1 MDDNAVGLHKRCGP
15 TAFFVILAKKSG
27 ARLSNR
33 YIAQEVGG
41 GGIINLAEKPQNT
54 KREVKIMRRKKLLR
68 QVAAAAVA
76 LSMAVSLSAPAFAA
90 TFDLSNGGLVIT
102 ANDKGITVEQD
113 NGTSSTYSI
122 DEEIEIKGAY
132 SSANGA
138 TLTAE
143 ENQQDENQPVTP
155 AKAPAKEETP
165 KETPEAEDAPAA
177 EKKQEQKDT
186 EAPADPEQKTE
197 TENKDNNDPDNEEKK
212 EQNAPANGELNA
224 SAGEGQE
231 SKAEEKPQPKTE
243 AKASAEAT
251 ASASDNTSNG
261 PRKASAY
268 EDRMGED
275 SDDYGYNSGLR
286 AGIVQIIN
294 NTAKKIKVSLSN
306 AHIDLPTAAD
316 TSARGQAAI
325 DVQGTG
331 NVELKFSGS
340 NTLTGSGQSAGIQKN
355 DKTQDDKEN
364 TGTLTITA
372 DSQSDTLDV
381 KVDKY
386 ALGQDYQGAAIGGH
400 GKKTSGE
407 YVGYGTKNIVIE
419 GNGTVNTNAQIG
431 SGYRGGAA
439 TGIVIQGNAV
449 VNVENYGI
457 GGGGL
462 PGWYDNTKK
471 PGETDVTITGTANVT
486 VKNGT
491 IGSGVRGGELCGNA
505 KINISG
511 NAMVNVEGGENA
523 AAIGSGA
530 GGDAN
535 VTITGNAKVTA
546 VQKSEW
552 SGGGAG
558 IGGGAN
564 GKGYVT
570 IGGKAQVKATG
581 SAEKHGGSGAYG
593 AGAAIGD
600 GGTTSE
606 KGADTVQ
613 NGENKFETDKDSI
626 QDGAEV
632 EMTNIGHNSSNTV
645 TKTYKTDRWVTDG
658 DEEQPPEVCKH
669 LKGEY
674 AAETTVYPNCT
685 KTGSQTY
692 RCISCGEITREKTLA
707 ATPDS
712 YWSHSWQEIKV
723 QPTCTED
730 GYKVEKCSR
739 CGDEY
744 GSRTK
749 TADALGHKFVETV
762 VAPTCT
768 ESGYTV
774 QKCSVCGEE
783 TGERTNIVAPLG
795 HEYKN
800 GVCIRCGA
808 PEPQENGSA
817 APNYTVTGAETYET
831 SVVDGRYII
840 AVPSEDAALNAVLG
854 DLRAIKAQGADVV
867 VFRTRSRESSLVIDE
882 MLAMGTDVTPFV
894 LAHNG
899 GEAQLTIN
907 GAVHNEL
914 IH

>member
-1 MDDNAVGLHKRCGP
+1 
-15 TAFFVILAKKSG
+15 
-27 ARLSNR
+27 
-33 YIAQEVGG
+33 
-41 GGIINLAEKPQNT
+41 
-54 KREVKIMRRKKLLR
+54 MRRKKLLR

-90 TFDLSNGGLVIT
+90 TFNLSNGGLVIT
-102 ANDKGITVEQD
+102 ADESGITVKQD
-113 NGTSSTYSI
+113 DGTSSTYGM
-122 DEEIEIKGAY
+122 DEEIEIKGTY

-138 TLTAE
+138 MTTAE
-143 ENQQDENQPVTP
+143 ENQQEENQPVTP

-165 KETPEAEDAPAA
+165 EAEDTPAA

-197 TENKDNNDPDNEEKK
+197 TENKDNNNDPDNEEKK
-212 EQNAPANGELNA
+212 EQNASANGELNA

-231 SKAEEKPQPKTE
+231 SKAEDEGQPKPE

-251 ASASDNTSNG
+251 ASASDDASNG
-261 PRKASAY
+261 PRKASA
-268 EDRMGED
+268 RSGGE
-275 SDDYGYNSGLR
+275 GER
-286 AGIVQIIN
+286 RGIIQIFA
-294 NTAKKIKVSLSN
+294 NTLVKLKLSN
-306 AHIDLPTAAD
+306 AHIDLPTAAN

-340 NTLTGSGQSAGIQKN
+340 NTLTGSGGSAGIQKN
-355 DKTQDDKEN
+355 DEDSYGKAN

-372 DSQSDTLDV
+372 DSRSDTLDV
-381 KVDKY
+381 KVDEW
-386 ALGQDYQGAAIGGH
+386 ALGNDNQGAAIGG
-400 GKKTSGE
+400 GGRKTDEKSG
-407 YVGYGTKNIVIE
+407 GCGTKNIVIE

-439 TGIVIQGNAV
+439 TGIVIRGNAV
-449 VNVENYGI
+449 VNVGKFGI
-457 GGGGL
+457 GGCGFSS
-462 PGWYDNTKK
+462 WDTEK
-471 PGETDVTITGTANVT
+471 PGETDVTITGNAKVT
-486 VKNGT
+486 VQNGT
-491 IGSGVRGGELCGNA
+491 IGSGVRREQLCGDA

-511 NAMVNVEGGENA
+511 NAEVNVFGGDNA
-523 AAIGSGA
+523 ATIGSGE

-546 VQKSEW
+546 EQVSDW
-552 SGGGAG
+552 YGGGAG

-564 GKGYVT
+564 GKGHVT
-570 IGGKAQVKATG
+570 IGGKAQVQATG
-581 SAEKHGGSGAYG
+581 SAEKDDHSRAYG

-600 GGTTSE
+600 GGTAGES
-606 KGADTVQ
+606 GSTVQ
-613 NGENKFETDKDSI
+613 NGKNQFTIANDIEDN
-626 QDGAEV
+626 AEIK
-632 EMTNIGHNSSNTV
+632 MTNKGNDSSNTV
-645 TKTYKTDRWVTDG
+645 TQTRRNGEWVTSG
-658 DEEQPPEVCKH
+658 EQTPEECDHSNPFV
-669 LKGEY
+669 
-674 AAETTVYPNCT
+674 
-685 KTGSQTY
+685 
-692 RCISCGEITREKTLA
+692 EIT
-707 ATPDS
+707 
-712 YWSHSWQEIKV
+712 
-723 QPTCTED
+723 
-730 GYKVEKCSR
+730 
-739 CGDEY
+739 
-744 GSRTK
+744 
-749 TADALGHKFVETV
+749 

-774 QKCSVCGEE
+774 SKCTRCGKE
-783 TGERTNIVAPLG
+783 TGEHTNIVAPLG

-800 GVCIRCGA
+800 GVCTRCGA
-808 PEPQENGSA
+808 PEPQENGGSSSA

-882 MLAMGTDVTPFV
+882 MLAMGPDATPFV

-907 GAVHNEL
+907 GAAHNEL

>member
-1 MDDNAVGLHKRCGP
+1 
-15 TAFFVILAKKSG
+15 
-27 ARLSNR
+27 
-33 YIAQEVGG
+33 
-41 GGIINLAEKPQNT
+41 
-54 KREVKIMRRKKLLR
+54 MRRKKLLR

-76 LSMAVSLSAPAFAA
+76 LSMAASLSAPAFAA

-102 ANDKGITVEQD
+102 AKDDGITVEQD
-113 NGTSSTYSI
+113 DGTSSTYGI
-122 DEEIEIKGAY
+122 DEEIEITGNY

-138 TLTAE
+138 TQTAE

-155 AKAPAKEETP
+155 AKAPAKEETSE
-165 KETPEAEDAPAA
+165 ETSGTENAPAA

-186 EAPADPEQKTE
+186 ETPADPEQKTE
-197 TENKDNNDPDNEEKK
+197 TENKDKNNDPDNEEKK

-231 SKAEEKPQPKTE
+231 PKAEDEGQPKPE

-251 ASASDNTSNG
+251 ASASDDNG

-268 EDRMGED
+268 EDRMSGSWEED
-275 SDDYGYNSGLR
+275 SYTSGLR

-294 NTAKKIKVSLSN
+294 NTAKKIKVSLSG
-306 AHIDLPTAAD
+306 AHIDLPGEAGTL
-316 TSARGQAAI
+316 SRGQAAI
-325 DVQGTG
+325 DVQGSG
-331 NVELKFSGS
+331 DVELKFSGS
-340 NTLTGSGQSAGIQKN
+340 NTLTGSGRSAGIQKN
-355 DKTQDDKEN
+355 DKTQDGKEN

-372 DSQSDTLDV
+372 DNKSDTLDV
-381 KVDKY
+381 KVDEG
-386 ALGQDYQGAAIGGH
+386 ALGQANQSAAIGGH
-400 GKKTSGE
+400 GRKTYDKYG
-407 YVGYGTKNIVIE
+407 GYGTKNIVIE
-419 GNGTVNTNAQIG
+419 GNGTVNTNAKIG
-431 SGYRGGAA
+431 SGSQGGAA

-449 VNVENYGI
+449 VNVGGGGI
-457 GGGGL
+457 GGGDL
-462 PGWYDNTKK
+462 PSDATEK
-471 PGETDVTITGTANVT
+471 PGETDVTITGNAKVT
-486 VKNGT
+486 VKDGT
-491 IGSGVRGGELCGNA
+491 IGSGISGESCGNA

-511 NAMVNVEGGENA
+511 NAEVNVEGGGSA
-523 AAIGSGA
+523 AVIGSGA
-530 GGDAN
+530 GGNAD

-546 VQKSEW
+546 VQKSDW
-552 SGGGAG
+552 YGGGAG

-564 GKGYVT
+564 GKGKVT
-570 IGGKAQVKATG
+570 IGGQAQVKATG
-581 SAEKHGGSGAYG
+581 SAEYHDGWQNNG

-600 GGTTSE
+600 GGTTSR
-606 KGADTVQ
+606 GNTGTVK
-613 NGENKFETDKDSI
+613 NGENQFSTDKDSI

-632 EMTNIGHNSSNTV
+632 KMTNIGHNSPNTV
-645 TKTYKTDRWVTDG
+645 TQTYKTDKWETEG
-658 DEEQPPEVCKH
+658 DVEQTPEKCKH
-669 LKGEY
+669 LKGSYSIYE
-674 AAETTVYPNCT
+674 ETVFPNCT
-685 KTGSQTY
+685 ETGSETY
-692 RCISCGEITREKTLA
+692 RCKSCGEITKVKTLA

-723 QPTCTED
+723 PATCTED
-730 GYKVEKCSR
+730 GYKVTKCSR
-739 CGDEY
+739 CGKEY

-749 TADALGHKFVETV
+749 TTNALGHQFVETV
-762 VAPTCT
+762 VDPTCT

-774 QKCSVCGEE
+774 SKCTRCGKE
-783 TGERTNIVAPLG
+783 TGEHTNIVAPLG

-800 GVCIRCGA
+800 GVCSRCGA

-907 GAVHNEL
+907 GAAHNEL

>member
-1 MDDNAVGLHKRCGP
+1 
-15 TAFFVILAKKSG
+15 
-27 ARLSNR
+27 
-33 YIAQEVGG
+33 
-41 GGIINLAEKPQNT
+41 
-54 KREVKIMRRKKLLR
+54 MRRKKLLR

-102 ANDKGITVEQD
+102 ANDSGITVKRD
-113 NGTSSTYSI
+113 DGTSSTYSI
-122 DEEIEIKGAY
+122 DEEIEIKGTY

-138 TLTAE
+138 TQTAE
-143 ENQQDENQPVTP
+143 ENQQEENQPVTP

-165 KETPEAEDAPAA
+165 EAEDTPAA

-197 TENKDNNDPDNEEKK
+197 TENKDNNSDPDNEEKK

-231 SKAEEKPQPKTE
+231 SKAEDEGQPKPE

-251 ASASDNTSNG
+251 ASASDDASNG
-261 PRKASAY
+261 PRKAPARSS
-268 EDRMGED
+268 GE
-275 SDDYGYNSGLR
+275 GKR

-325 DVQGTG
+325 DVQGG
-331 NVELKFSGS
+331 DVELKFSGS

-355 DKTQDDKEN
+355 DKTQDGKEN

-381 KVDKY
+381 NVDKN

-400 GKKTSGE
+400 GTKNSGG
-407 YVGYGTKNIVIE
+407 YAGYGTKNIVIE

-439 TGIVIQGNAV
+439 TGIVIRGNAV
-449 VNVENYGI
+449 VNVGNFGI
-457 GGGGL
+457 GGVGFSS
-462 PGWYDNTKK
+462 WDTEK
-471 PGETDVTITGTANVT
+471 PGETDVTITGNAKVT
-486 VKNGT
+486 VQNGT
-491 IGSGVRGGELCGNA
+491 IGSGVRREQLCGDA
-505 KINISG
+505 KIEISG
-511 NAMVNVEGGENA
+511 NAEVNVFGGDNA
-523 AAIGSGA
+523 ATIGSGE

-546 VQKSEW
+546 EQVSDW
-552 SGGGAG
+552 YGGGAG

-564 GKGYVT
+564 GKGHVT
-570 IGGKAQVKATG
+570 IGGKAQVQATG
-581 SAEKHGGSGAYG
+581 SAEKDDHSRAYG

-600 GGTTSE
+600 GGTAGES
-606 KGADTVQ
+606 GSTVQ
-613 NGENKFETDKDSI
+613 NGKNRFTIANDIEDNAEIKMINKGND
-626 QDGAEV
+626 
-632 EMTNIGHNSSNTV
+632 SSNTV
-645 TKTYKTDRWVTDG
+645 TQTRRNGEWVTSG
-658 DEEQPPEVCKH
+658 EQTPEKCDHSNPFV
-669 LKGEY
+669 
-674 AAETTVYPNCT
+674 
-685 KTGSQTY
+685 
-692 RCISCGEITREKTLA
+692 EIT
-707 ATPDS
+707 
-712 YWSHSWQEIKV
+712 
-723 QPTCTED
+723 
-730 GYKVEKCSR
+730 
-739 CGDEY
+739 
-744 GSRTK
+744 
-749 TADALGHKFVETV
+749 

-774 QKCSVCGEE
+774 SKCTRCGKEI
-783 TGERTNIVAPLG
+783 GERTDIAPLG

-808 PEPQENGSA
+808 PEPQENGGSSSA
-817 APNYTVTGAETYET
+817 APAYTVTGAETYET

-882 MLAMGTDVTPFV
+882 MLAMGPDATPFV

-899 GEAQLTIN
+899 SEARLTIN

>member
-27 ARLSNR
+27 ARLSNC
-33 YIAQEVGG
+33 YIAQAVGG

-90 TFDLSNGGLVIT
+90 VVTFNLSKGGLVIT
-102 ANDKGITVEQD
+102 AKDDGITVEQD
-113 NGTSSTYSI
+113 DGTSSTI
-122 DEEIEIKGAY
+122 GKDDEIEITGTY

-138 TLTAE
+138 AQTAE
-143 ENQQDENQPVTP
+143 ENRQDENQPVTP
-155 AKAPAKEETP
+155 AKAPAKEETSEETP

-186 EAPADPEQKTE
+186 ENPADPEQKTE
-197 TENKDNNDPDNEEKK
+197 TENKDNNSDP
-212 EQNAPANGELNA
+212 
-224 SAGEGQE
+224 
-231 SKAEEKPQPKTE
+231 EEKPQPKAKDDEQPKPKTE
-243 AKASAEAT
+243 AKASAEAST
-251 ASASDNTSNG
+251 SASDDASDNASNG
-261 PRKASAY
+261 PRKAPARSS
-268 EDRMGED
+268 GEGERT
-275 SDDYGYNSGLR
+275 S
-286 AGIVQIIN
+286 IIQIIN

-325 DVQGTG
+325 DVQGG
-331 NVELKFSGS
+331 DVELKFSGK
-340 NTLTGSGQSAGIQKN
+340 NTLTGSGGSAGIQKN
-355 DKTQDDKEN
+355 DKTQDGKEN

-372 DSQSDTLDV
+372 DSKSDTLNV
-381 KVDKY
+381 KVDEF
-386 ALGQDYQGAAIGGH
+386 ALGQDNQGAAIGG
-400 GKKTSGE
+400 GGRKTDGE
-407 YVGYGTKNIVIE
+407 YGGYGTKNIVIE

-431 SGYRGGAA
+431 SGFRGGAA

-449 VNVENYGI
+449 VNVGDGGI
-457 GGGGL
+457 GGIGL
-462 PGWYDNTKK
+462 PEWYGTEK
-471 PGETDVTITGTANVT
+471 PGETDVTITGNANVT

-491 IGSGVRGGELCGNA
+491 IGSGVRRGEVCGNA

-511 NAMVNVEGGENA
+511 NAEVNVEGGDNA

-530 GGDAN
+530 GGDAD

-546 VQKSEW
+546 VQKSDW
-552 SGGGAG
+552 YGGGAG

-564 GKGYVT
+564 GKGHVT

-581 SAEKHGGSGAYG
+581 SAEKHDGGGAYG

-600 GGTTSE
+600 GGTTGK
-606 KGADTVQ
+606 KGTDTVQ
-613 NGENKFETDKDSI
+613 NGENEFSTDKDSI
-626 QDGAEV
+626 QDGAKV
-632 EMTNIGHNSSNTV
+632 EMTNIGRNGPNTV
-645 TKTYKTDRWVTDG
+645 TQTRQDNQWVTNG
-658 DEEQPPEVCKH
+658 DTEQTPEKCKH
-669 LKGEY
+669 SKGEY
-674 AAETTVYPNCT
+674 AAEHVYPNCT
-685 KTGSQTY
+685 ETGSQTY
-692 RCISCGEITREKTLA
+692 RCISCGEITRVETLA
-707 ATPDS
+707 VNPSRHNYVWVKFPA
-712 YWSHSWQEIKV
+712 
-723 QPTCTED
+723 TCTKD
-730 GYKVEKCSR
+730 GYSVYTCSR
-739 CGDEY
+739 CGKPQTGNHAY
-744 GSRTK
+744 IVK
-749 TADALGHKFVETV
+749 APGHKPVETT

-774 QKCSVCGEE
+774 SKCTRCHEE
-783 TGERTNIVAPLG
+783 EGERTNLVAPLG

-899 GEAQLTIN
+899 SEARLTIN
-907 GAVHNEL
+907 GAAHNEL

>member
-1 MDDNAVGLHKRCGP
+1 
-15 TAFFVILAKKSG
+15 
-27 ARLSNR
+27 
-33 YIAQEVGG
+33 
-41 GGIINLAEKPQNT
+41 
-54 KREVKIMRRKKLLR
+54 MRRKKLLR
-68 QVAAAAVA
+68 QIAAAAVA

-102 ANDKGITVEQD
+102 AGESGITVKRD
-113 NGTSSTYSI
+113 DGTSSTYGI
-122 DEEIEIKGAY
+122 DEEIVITGSY

-138 TLTAE
+138 TQTAE
-143 ENQQDENQPVTP
+143 ENRQEENQPVTP

-165 KETPEAEDAPAA
+165 EETPEAEDAPAA

-197 TENKDNNDPDNEEKK
+197 TENKDNNSDPADEEKQ

-231 SKAEEKPQPKTE
+231 PKAEDEGQPKTE

-251 ASASDNTSNG
+251 ASASDDASNG
-261 PRKASAY
+261 PHKAPARSS
-268 EDRMGED
+268 GEGKRT
-275 SDDYGYNSGLR
+275 S
-286 AGIVQIIN
+286 IIQIIN
-294 NTAKKIKVSLSN
+294 NTAKKIKVSLNN
-306 AHIDLPTAAD
+306 AHIDLPTAAN

-325 DVQGTG
+325 DVQGG
-331 NVELKFSGS
+331 DVELKFSGS

-355 DKTQDDKEN
+355 DKTQDGKDN

-381 KVDKY
+381 KVDEN

-400 GKKTSGE
+400 GTKASGG
-407 YVGYGTKNIVIE
+407 YADYGTKNIVIE

-431 SGYRGGAA
+431 SGFRGGAA
-439 TGIVIQGNAV
+439 TGIVIRGNAV
-449 VNVENYGI
+449 VNVGKFGI
-457 GGGGL
+457 GGCGFSS
-462 PGWYDNTKK
+462 WDTEK
-471 PGETDVTITGTANVT
+471 PGETDVTITGNAKVT
-486 VKNGT
+486 VQNGT
-491 IGSGVRGGELCGNA
+491 IGSGVRREQLCGDA

-511 NAMVNVEGGENA
+511 NAEVNVFGGDNA
-523 AAIGSGA
+523 ATIGSGE

-546 VQKSEW
+546 EQVSDW
-552 SGGGAG
+552 YGGGAG

-564 GKGYVT
+564 GKGHVT
-570 IGGKAQVKATG
+570 IGGKAQVQATG
-581 SAEKHGGSGAYG
+581 SAEKDDYSRAYG

-600 GGTTSE
+600 GGTAGES
-606 KGADTVQ
+606 GSTVQ
-613 NGENKFETDKDSI
+613 NGKNQFTIANDIEDN
-626 QDGAEV
+626 AEIK
-632 EMTNIGHNSSNTV
+632 MTNKGNDSSNTV
-645 TKTYKTDRWVTDG
+645 TQTRRNGEWVTSG
-658 DEEQPPEVCKH
+658 EQTPEKCDHSNPFV
-669 LKGEY
+669 
-674 AAETTVYPNCT
+674 
-685 KTGSQTY
+685 
-692 RCISCGEITREKTLA
+692 EIT
-707 ATPDS
+707 
-712 YWSHSWQEIKV
+712 
-723 QPTCTED
+723 
-730 GYKVEKCSR
+730 
-739 CGDEY
+739 
-744 GSRTK
+744 
-749 TADALGHKFVETV
+749 

-774 QKCSVCGEE
+774 SKCTRCGKE
-783 TGERTNIVAPLG
+783 TGERTNLVAPLG

-899 GEAQLTIN
+899 GEAQLTID
-907 GAVHNEL
+907 GAAHNEL

>member
-1 MDDNAVGLHKRCGP
+1 
-15 TAFFVILAKKSG
+15 
-27 ARLSNR
+27 
-33 YIAQEVGG
+33 
-41 GGIINLAEKPQNT
+41 
-54 KREVKIMRRKKLLR
+54 MRRKKLLR
-68 QVAAAAVA
+68 QIAAAAVA

-138 TLTAE
+138 TQTAE
-143 ENQQDENQPVTP
+143 ENRQEENQPVTP
-155 AKAPAKEETP
+155 AKAPAKEETSE
-165 KETPEAEDAPAA
+165 ETSEAEDTPAA
-177 EKKQEQKDT
+177 EKKQEQKDA

-197 TENKDNNDPDNEEKK
+197 TENKDNNNDPDNEEKK
-212 EQNAPANGELNA
+212 EQNASANGELNA

-231 SKAEEKPQPKTE
+231 SKAEDEGQPKPE

-251 ASASDNTSNG
+251 ASASDDASNG
-261 PRKASAY
+261 PRKASA
-268 EDRMGED
+268 RSGGE
-275 SDDYGYNSGLR
+275 GER
-286 AGIVQIIN
+286 RGIIQIFA
-294 NTAKKIKVSLSN
+294 NTLVKLKLSN
-306 AHIDLPTAAD
+306 AHIDLPTAAN

-340 NTLTGSGQSAGIQKN
+340 NTLTGSGGSAGIQKN
-355 DKTQDDKEN
+355 DEDSYGKAN

-372 DSQSDTLDV
+372 DSRSDTLDV
-381 KVDKY
+381 KVDEW
-386 ALGQDYQGAAIGGH
+386 ALGNDNQGAAIGG
-400 GKKTSGE
+400 GGRKTDEKSG
-407 YVGYGTKNIVIE
+407 GCGTKNIVIE

-439 TGIVIQGNAV
+439 TGIVIRGNAV
-449 VNVENYGI
+449 VNVGKFGI
-457 GGGGL
+457 GGCGFSS
-462 PGWYDNTKK
+462 WDTEK
-471 PGETDVTITGTANVT
+471 PGETDVTITGNAKVT
-486 VKNGT
+486 VQNGT
-491 IGSGVRGGELCGNA
+491 IGSGVRREQLCGDA

-511 NAMVNVEGGENA
+511 NAEVNVFGGDNA
-523 AAIGSGA
+523 ATIGSGE

-546 VQKSEW
+546 EQVSDW
-552 SGGGAG
+552 YGGGAG

-564 GKGYVT
+564 GKGHVT
-570 IGGKAQVKATG
+570 IGGKAQVQATG
-581 SAEKHGGSGAYG
+581 SAEKDDHSRAYG

-600 GGTTSE
+600 GGTAGES
-606 KGADTVQ
+606 GSTVQ
-613 NGENKFETDKDSI
+613 NGKNQFTIANDIEDN
-626 QDGAEV
+626 AEIK
-632 EMTNIGHNSSNTV
+632 MTNKGNDSSNTV
-645 TKTYKTDRWVTDG
+645 TQTRRNGEWVTSG
-658 DEEQPPEVCKH
+658 EQTPEECDHSNPFV
-669 LKGEY
+669 
-674 AAETTVYPNCT
+674 
-685 KTGSQTY
+685 
-692 RCISCGEITREKTLA
+692 EIT
-707 ATPDS
+707 
-712 YWSHSWQEIKV
+712 
-723 QPTCTED
+723 
-730 GYKVEKCSR
+730 
-739 CGDEY
+739 
-744 GSRTK
+744 
-749 TADALGHKFVETV
+749 

-774 QKCSVCGEE
+774 SKCTRCHEE
-783 TGERTNIVAPLG
+783 EGERTNLVAPLG

-800 GVCIRCGA
+800 GVCTRCGA
-808 PEPQENGSA
+808 PEPQENGGSSSA

-907 GAVHNEL
+907 GAAHNEL

>member
-1 MDDNAVGLHKRCGP
+1 
-15 TAFFVILAKKSG
+15 
-27 ARLSNR
+27 
-33 YIAQEVGG
+33 
-41 GGIINLAEKPQNT
+41 
-54 KREVKIMRRKKLLR
+54 MRRKKLLR
-68 QVAAAAVA
+68 QIAAAAVA
-76 LSMAVSLSAPAFAA
+76 LSMAASLSAPAFAA

-102 ANDKGITVEQD
+102 ADESGITVKQD
-113 NGTSSTYSI
+113 GQDGVTSI
-122 DEEIEIKGAY
+122 ADNEEIEIKGTY

-138 TLTAE
+138 TQTAE
-143 ENQQDENQPVTP
+143 ENQQEENQPVTP
-155 AKAPAKEETP
+155 AKAPAKEETSE
-165 KETPEAEDAPAA
+165 ETSGTENAPAA

-186 EAPADPEQKTE
+186 EAPADPEQNTE
-197 TENKDNNDPDNEEKK
+197 TENKDNNSDPDNEEKK

-231 SKAEEKPQPKTE
+231 PKAEDEGQPKPE

-251 ASASDNTSNG
+251 ASASDDASNG
-261 PRKASAY
+261 PRKAPARSS
-268 EDRMGED
+268 GE
-275 SDDYGYNSGLR
+275 GKR

-325 DVQGTG
+325 DVQGG
-331 NVELKFSGS
+331 DVELKFSGS
-340 NTLTGSGQSAGIQKN
+340 NTLTGSGGSAGIQKN
-355 DKTQDDKEN
+355 DKTQDGKEN

-372 DSQSDTLDV
+372 DSKSDTLNV
-381 KVDKY
+381 KVDEF
-386 ALGQDYQGAAIGGH
+386 ALGQDNQGAAIGG
-400 GKKTSGE
+400 GGRKTDGE
-407 YVGYGTKNIVIE
+407 YGGYGTKNIVIE

-431 SGYRGGAA
+431 SGFRGGAA

-449 VNVENYGI
+449 VNVGDGGI
-457 GGGGL
+457 GGIGL
-462 PGWYDNTKK
+462 PEWYGTEK
-471 PGETDVTITGTANVT
+471 PGETDVTITGNANVT

-491 IGSGVRGGELCGNA
+491 IGSGVRRGEVCGNA
-505 KINISG
+505 KIEISE
-511 NAMVNVEGGENA
+511 NAVVNVEGGDNA

-546 VQKSEW
+546 VQKSDW
-552 SGGGAG
+552 YGGGAG

-564 GKGYVT
+564 GTGEVI

-581 SAEKHGGSGAYG
+581 SAEHYDQYHRYG

-600 GGTTSE
+600 GGTTAGSS
-606 KGADTVQ
+606 GTVQ
-613 NGENKFETDKDSI
+613 NGENKFTTDKKSI
-626 QDGAEV
+626 QDDAKV
-632 EMTNIGHNSSNTV
+632 EMTNIGHNGGSNTV
-645 TKTYKTDRWVTDG
+645 TQTYKTDDWVTEG
-658 DEEQPPEVCKH
+658 EQPPEKCSH
-669 LKGEY
+669 SNTY
-674 AAETTVYPNCT
+674 AAEKVSPTCT
-685 KTGSQTY
+685 EKGSQTY
-692 RCISCGEITREKTLA
+692 RCSSCGEITKVVELA
-707 ATPDS
+707 PDS
-712 YWSHSWQEIKV
+712 GIWSHDRQTVTV

-730 GYKVEKCSR
+730 GYKVIKCGR
-739 CGDEY
+739 CGKEL
-744 GSRTK
+744 GSHYSIVK
-749 TADALGHKFVETV
+749 ALGHQFVETT

-774 QKCSVCGEE
+774 QKCSVCHEE
-783 TGERTNIVAPLG
+783 TGERTDIAPLG

-800 GVCIRCGA
+800 GVCTRCGA
-808 PEPQENGSA
+808 LEPQENGGSSSA

-899 GEAQLTIN
+899 GEARLTIN

>member
-1 MDDNAVGLHKRCGP
+1 
-15 TAFFVILAKKSG
+15 
-27 ARLSNR
+27 
-33 YIAQEVGG
+33 
-41 GGIINLAEKPQNT
+41 
-54 KREVKIMRRKKLLR
+54 MRRKKLLR

-76 LSMAVSLSAPAFAA
+76 LSMAASLSAPAFAA
-90 TFDLSNGGLVIT
+90 TFDLSNGGLVIK
-102 ANDKGITVEQD
+102 ADESGITVEQD
-113 NGTSSTYSI
+113 DGTSSTI
-122 DEEIEIKGAY
+122 GKDEEIVITGSY

-138 TLTAE
+138 TQTAE
-143 ENQQDENQPVTP
+143 ENRQEENQPVTP
-155 AKAPAKEETP
+155 AKED
-165 KETPEAEDAPAA
+165 TPEAENAPAS

-186 EAPADPEQKTE
+186 EAPADPEQNTE
-197 TENKDNNDPDNEEKK
+197 TENKDNNSDPADEEKK

-224 SAGEGQE
+224 SADEGQE
-231 SKAEEKPQPKTE
+231 SKAEDEGQPKPE

-251 ASASDNTSNG
+251 ASASDDASNG

-275 SDDYGYNSGLR
+275 SHDYGYNSGLR

-331 NVELKFSGS
+331 DVELKFSGD
-340 NTLTGSGQSAGIQKN
+340 NTLTGSGGSAGIQKN
-355 DKTQDDKEN
+355 DEDSYGKAN

-372 DSQSDTLDV
+372 DSRSDTLDV
-381 KVDKY
+381 KVDEW
-386 ALGQDYQGAAIGGH
+386 ALGNDNQGAAIGG
-400 GKKTSGE
+400 GGRKTDEKSG
-407 YVGYGTKNIVIE
+407 GCGTKNIVIE

-431 SGYRGGAA
+431 SGFRGGAS

-449 VNVENYGI
+449 VNVGKFGI
-457 GGGGL
+457 GEYGV
-462 PGWYDNTKK
+462 PSWATEK
-471 PGETDVTITGTANVT
+471 PGETDVTITGNAKVT
-486 VKNGT
+486 VQNGT
-491 IGSGVRGGELCGNA
+491 IGSGVRREQVCGDA

-511 NAMVNVEGGENA
+511 NAEVNVEGGDNA
-523 AAIGSGA
+523 AAIGSGE

-546 VQKSEW
+546 VQKSDW
-552 SGGGAG
+552 YGGGAG

-564 GKGYVT
+564 GKGHVT
-570 IGGKAQVKATG
+570 IGGQAQVKATG

-600 GGTTSE
+600 GGTTGK
-606 KGADTVQ
+606 KGTDTVQ
-613 NGENKFETDKDSI
+613 NGENQFSTDKDSI
-626 QDGAEV
+626 QDGAKV
-632 EMTNIGHNSSNTV
+632 EMTNIGRNGPNTV
-645 TKTYKTDRWVTDG
+645 TQTRQDNQWVTNG
-658 DEEQPPEVCKH
+658 DTEQTPEKCKH
-669 LKGEY
+669 SKGEY
-674 AAETTVYPNCT
+674 AAESVSPNCT
-685 KTGSQTY
+685 ETGSQTY
-692 RCISCGEITREKTLA
+692 RCISCGEITRVEEVA
-707 ATPDS
+707 PNS
-712 YWSHSWQEIKV
+712 GYWYHDRHTVTV

-730 GYKVEKCSR
+730 GYKVTKCSR
-739 CGDEY
+739 CGKELD
-744 GSRTK
+744 SRTK
-749 TADALGHKFVETV
+749 TADALGHQFVETT

-774 QKCSVCGEE
+774 KKCTRCDEE
-783 TGERTNIVAPLG
+783 EGERTNLVAPLG

-882 MLAMGTDVTPFV
+882 MLAMGTDATPFV

-899 GEAQLTIN
+899 SEARLTIN
-907 GAVHNEL
+907 GAAHNEL